1 MKSSIQSLVRRA
13 TLVRTF
19 AITAG
24 LGMAAAWADEA
35 SDIRVGQDLAA
46 KVCSPCHAVAGPPG
60 LSFAEIAK
68 GTHAA
73 PDALRALLTST
84 QSDVSHPYAM
94 PNPELTERQIDEI
107 SAYLDSLRGAK

>member
-1 MKSSIQSLVRRA
+1 MRA
-13 TLVRTF
+13 V
-19 AITAG
+19 
-24 LGMAAAWADEA
+24 AWADDA
-35 SDIRVGQDLAA
+35 SDIRAGQDLAA

-68 GTHAA
+68 GTHVA

-94 PNPELTERQIDEI
+94 PNPELTERQIEEI
-107 SAYLDSLRGAK
+107 SAYLGRLRGAK